1 MALSPHRGW
10 LYAASAFAAALLVPL
25 VASAAE
31 AGSHDLII
39 DFQSSG
45 VMRDLLGKTTAV
57 AKSFLF
63 LSTFAAFVLEAF
75 GVSPTEKRDYGAVAW
90 RLVVVLFLL
99 WNYQMVFG
107 SVVSLMDRIDREVA
121 PASTWQAFK
130 VEVTSMRKALED
142 LAASGQQTASSAGT
156 DLSVSQPSFVVSWAY
171 EALIA
176 CVELIAEGVV
186 FLIRWMSRILTA
198 TLFIIGPL
206 ALVASI
212 PRASRT
218 GTRWFQRFVTIAS
231 WPVFASV
238 MLSVMVTLAAQG
250 TARHTYLEC
259 LVAALVMLVTSLS
272 TPTLASHVVGGALQ
286 NFAAI
291 GFEHTKTARG
301 DVGPVA
307 RTAASIATGAPGR
320 VASAVA
326 SVAGR
331 FTGNG
336 PAQGG
341 SGGSGA
347 GGAGR
352 ASLGSGSVATNPPT
366 GGGNARGGSASGAA
380 GAPVANG
387 PGTANPAA
395 RPPSKSS
402 KGQPPANRP
411 SSPGTKPGRRDPGR
425 SPTPGKGGSDK
436 P

>member
-1 MALSPHRGW
+1 M
-10 LYAASAFAAALLVPL
+10 
-25 VASAAE
+25 ASAAE
-31 AGSHDLII
+31 GGSQDLII
-39 DFQSSG
+39 DFESSG
-45 VMRDLLGKTTAV
+45 VMKDLLGKTTAV

-75 GVSPTEKRDYGAVAW
+75 GVSPTEKRDYGAVTW

-121 PASTWQAFK
+121 PPSTWQAFK
-130 VEVTSMRKALED
+130 VEVASMRKALED
-142 LAASGQQTASSAGT
+142 LAANGQQGSSSPTT
-156 DLSVSQPSFVVSWAY
+156 DVSGSQPSFVVSWAY

-176 CVELIAEGVV
+176 CVELVAEGVV

-198 TLFIIGPL
+198 TLFILGPL

-307 RTAASIATGAPGR
+307 RSAASIATGAHGR

-331 FTGNG
+331 FTGDG

-352 ASLGSGSVATNPPT
+352 ASLGSGSIPTNPPT
-366 GGGNARGGSASGAA
+366 GGGTPRRGAGSGGA

-387 PGTANPAA
+387 PGAA
-395 RPPSKSS
+395 MPGAPPPNSS
-402 KGQPPANRP
+402 KGPAIANRT
-411 SSPGTKPGRRDPGR
+411 SSRDTKSGARDPGR

>member
-1 MALSPHRGW
+1 MASSRHRRC
-10 LYAASAFAAALLVPL
+10 LCAAAAFAAALLLPL
-25 VASAAE
+25 VANAADG
-31 AGSHDLII
+31 GSQDLII

-45 VMRDLLGKTTAV
+45 VMKDLLGKTTAV

-75 GVSPTEKRDYGAVAW
+75 GVSPAEKRDYGAVTW

-130 VEVTSMRKALED
+130 VEVASMQRALED
-142 LAASGQQTASSAGT
+142 LAADGQQGAGSATT
-156 DLSVSQPSFVVSWAY
+156 DVGVSQPSFVVSWAY

-176 CVELIAEGVV
+176 CVELVAEGVV
-186 FLIRWMSRILTA
+186 FLVRWMSRILTA

-250 TARHTYLEC
+250 TVRHTYFEC

-272 TPTLASHVVGGALQ
+272 TPTRPGSDINKMAFVGEVPWRRLGVALV
-286 NFAAI
+286 
-291 GFEHTKTARG
+291 GHARG
-301 DVGPVA
+301 
-307 RTAASIATGAPGR
+307 ATTPGR
-320 VASAVA
+320 AIH
-326 SVAGR
+326 R
-331 FTGNG
+331 K
-336 PAQGG
+336 
-341 SGGSGA
+341 
-347 GGAGR
+347 
-352 ASLGSGSVATNPPT
+352 
-366 GGGNARGGSASGAA
+366 GAA
-380 GAPVANG
+380 
-387 PGTANPAA
+387 
-395 RPPSKSS
+395 
-402 KGQPPANRP
+402 
-411 SSPGTKPGRRDPGR
+411 
-425 SPTPGKGGSDK
+425 
-436 P
+436 